1 MSVHVVTVANKSN
14 GYYEIL
20 KKSCIRNGCKLTTLG
35 FGEKWGGFV
44 WKYTQM
50 QKFLK
55 TIDPTD
61 VVIFVDGFDVIMTEH
76 IDVFMSKYSEFCK
89 SIVIGISNLNEL
101 TKFISRRVFK
111 VVKYNGKRYYICSG
125 LYVGNAGDLS
135 TMFELI
141 DQYMGFGNYN
151 DDQVLLNKFLNSSN
165 PTIRRFIKSKIGL
178 DTQVTLFNNTAR
190 KSTLNSIFKYTGQIN
205 LKCVSTDFG
214 PILLN
219 QYNKTTSFVHGPGS
233 INLKPY
239 IEKLGY
245 TDVPDTVPYANSR
258 FVHYTKLFITG
269 MFWYDWVLVFIVL
282 IILILTIVM
291 IIRTIRRKKSVSVKK
306 ANIK

>member
-1 MSVHVVTVANKSN
+1 MSIHVVTVANKSD
-14 GYYEIL
+14 GYYKIL
-20 KKSCIRNGCKLTTLG
+20 KQSCILNGCKLTTLG

-55 TIDPTD
+55 IVDPTD
-61 VVIFVDGFDVIMTEH
+61 LVIFVDGFDVIMTEH
-76 IDVFMSKYSEFCK
+76 IDEFMKKYNEFGK

-111 VVKYNGKRYYICSG
+111 VVKYNGKRYYTCSG
-125 LYVGNAGDLS
+125 LYVGFAGDLF
-135 TMFELI
+135 TMFDLI
-141 DQYMGFGNYN
+141 DRYIGFENYN

-165 PTIRRFIKSKIGL
+165 PTIRQFVKSKIAL

-190 KSTLNSIFKYTGQIN
+190 RSTLDSIFKYTGQIN
-205 LKCVSTDFG
+205 LKFASTESG
-214 PILLN
+214 PKLLN
-219 QYNKTTSFVHGPGS
+219 QYNKPSSFVHGPGS

-245 TDVPDTVPYANSR
+245 IDVPNTVPYVNSR
-258 FVHYTKLFITG
+258 ITHYTKLFING
-269 MFWYDWVLVFIVL
+269 MFWYDWLIIFIILVLFIV
-282 IILILTIVM
+282 IAVILGKKLRMKILKT
-291 IIRTIRRKKSVSVKK
+291 KKS
-306 ANIK
+306 IQHF